1 MLEMKE
7 QHGVNRWEMP
17 HMPAQGLL
25 WRNGLVESDLTER
38 AEAHFSLNSRGKEGR

>member
-7 QHGVNRWEMP
+7 QHGMNRWEMP

-25 WRNGLVESDLTER
+25 WRSGPVESDLTKT
-38 AEAHFSLNSRGKEGR
+38 AEAHCSLQTGGR